1 MDDTKLRK
9 DQLIPEN
16 DNPCDH
22 LFNKSLPQIS
32 LPNQEGNLLKL
43 YRSDTF
49 RLVIYFYPM
58 TGNPKKKLPDN
69 WENIPG
75 TSGCTLQNCYFR
87 DNYENLIQLN
97 ALPIGISTQSIEEI
111 KEMTLRLGIQ
121 FDIVS
126 DFKQE
131 LINEFSLPTF
141 EVEKKIYLKRL
152 TIIVEKNIVK
162 KVFYPINDVHKHIDE
177 IIKWL
182 KQH

>member
-1 MDDTKLRK
+1 MDDTKLEK
-9 DQLIPEN
+9 DQLIPQN
-16 DNPCDH
+16 HNVFDH
-22 LFNKSLPQIS
+22 LFNMSLPQIS

-121 FDIVS
+121 FDIIS